1 MFLLFVFQLFHAR
14 LVYLSSSTCCAHMCV
29 FKGAVCFLTAV
40 SRERPATLFPP
51 ADFLNVSRAGP
62 GLSLSPLSRCIN
74 RRVMTTLLDCSFVVV
89 SFLKRLRLWPW
100 RRDERLWEL
109 LLSIDLEMN
118 RKRATTN
125 TRNNLQSDRHAPIYN
140 DRWEEEEESDGRQR
154 QLFRPGQD
162 SQ

>member
-1 MFLLFVFQLFHAR
+1 
-14 LVYLSSSTCCAHMCV
+14 MCV

-100 RRDERLWEL
+100 RRDERL
-109 LLSIDLEMN
+109 
-118 RKRATTN
+118 
-125 TRNNLQSDRHAPIYN
+125 
-140 DRWEEEEESDGRQR
+140 
-154 QLFRPGQD
+154 
-162 SQ
+162 